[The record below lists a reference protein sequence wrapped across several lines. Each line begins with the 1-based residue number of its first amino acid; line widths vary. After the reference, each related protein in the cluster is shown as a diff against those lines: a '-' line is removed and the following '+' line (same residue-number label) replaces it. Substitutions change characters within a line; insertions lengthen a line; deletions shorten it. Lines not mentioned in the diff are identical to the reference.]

1 MDTQVRKLDYDN
13 IDPEIMK
20 EAGDII
26 RAGGLVAFPT
36 ETVYGLGGDAL
47 NPRSSM
53 KIDAAKGCPAD
64 NRKIVHS
71 QGTSLGQSPDCTHRR
86 TGGSV

>member
-26 RAGGLVAFPT
+26 RPAAWWPFPPRLSMAWA
-36 ETVYGLGGDAL
+36 ET
-47 NPRSSM
+47 P
-53 KIDAAKGCPAD
+53 
-64 NRKIVHS
+64 
-71 QGTSLGQSPDCTHRR
+71 
-86 TGGSV
+86 